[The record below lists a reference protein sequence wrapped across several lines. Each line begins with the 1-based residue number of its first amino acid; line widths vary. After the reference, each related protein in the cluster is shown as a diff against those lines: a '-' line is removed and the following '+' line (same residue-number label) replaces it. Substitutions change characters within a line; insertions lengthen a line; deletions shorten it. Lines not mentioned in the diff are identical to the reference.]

1 MEPTNQNERQPI
13 TSTADFKVAC
23 KNAKKHLPET
33 VMRLVSILIKQ
44 GHGAI
49 LADAIQ
55 HLSTDTGVKCVRPN
69 NSREVERMTRN
80 LSKLRINGGIL

>member
-1 MEPTNQNERQPI
+1 MTTPI
-13 TSTADFKVAC
+13 ANTKDFKDAC
-23 KNAKKHLPET
+23 KQAKKHLPET

-55 HLSTDTGVKCVRPN
+55 HLSTDTGVKCVKPN
-69 NSREVERMTRN
+69 NAREVERWTAR
-80 LSKLRINGGIL
+80 LGGSKGMRGKW